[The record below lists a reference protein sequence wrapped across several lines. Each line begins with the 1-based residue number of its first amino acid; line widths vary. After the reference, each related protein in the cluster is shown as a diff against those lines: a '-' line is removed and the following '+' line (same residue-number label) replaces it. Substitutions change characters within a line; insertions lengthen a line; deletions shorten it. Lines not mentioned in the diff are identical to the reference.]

1 MSDSPHVPAP
11 PSGPGSPRPRPPDAR
26 GAVIGWTA
34 FGLVVA
40 LIGVTMVVVSAWFGW
55 MMLTSLRWDSSP
67 DGGAASTRGKPVVTK
82 VVDGDTI
89 EVRAGGHTEKVRLLG
104 IDTPETKDPRK
115 PVQCFGKEA
124 SQHTTELLP
133 VGTEVR
139 LEPDVEERDRYDR
152 VLAYVYRVED
162 GLFVNLEL
170 ARAGYADLLTYPP
183 NVAHTAEFQ
192 AAVSEA
198 RREQRGLWQACGGPG
213 RPA

>member
-1 MSDSPHVPAP
+1 VIGGWLALCAPTAVVVVVLGAGLYLFLTAMRWDASPDPAP
-11 PSGPGSPRPRPPDAR
+11 
-26 GAVIGWTA
+26 GA
-34 FGLVVA
+34 
-40 LIGVTMVVVSAWFGW
+40 SAA
-55 MMLTSLRWDSSP
+55 T
-67 DGGAASTRGKPVVTK
+67 PVVRK

-89 EVRAGGHTEKVRLLG
+89 VVRVHGTDEKVRLLG

-124 SQHTTELLP
+124 SAHTAELLP

-139 LEPDVEERDRYDR
+139 LVRDVEERDRYDR
-152 VLAYVYRVED
+152 LLAYVYRATD

-170 ARAGYADLLTYPP
+170 ARGGFADLLTYPP
-183 NVAHTAEFQ
+183 NVAHTADFQ
-192 AAVSEA
+192 GAVAEA